1 MGFLWVF
8 FLCFGVFMFVC
19 LIVFVFF
26 LFPFQSKFKP
36 CWGIPG
42 MLPGLDL
49 ILLLGTQLQSAGQL
63 HRIPSTFPPYPL
75 TSQRAGMCHGM
86 MEPSIGPQR
95 LCVPSWI
102 PSVFPLL
109 AQTPKFRAGARG
121 GLGALPPAAPNPF
134 FFFRDSSFSRIYF
147 HPGMALTLPKPAP
160 GDPKA
165 ADFPK
170 WCNPSAGATMGSFTG
185 LKTSLKR
192 LKRMKGNREEK
203 GFGGGKCSFHSL
215 AVQPFPK

>member
-1 MGFLWVF
+1 MGIFLVF
-8 FLCFGVFMFVC
+8 WGFYVC
-19 LIVFVFF
+19 LFDCFCFVFF
-26 LFPFQSKFKP
+26 FISIPIQVQAMMGNPGDAPRAGSHFAPGNPTPKCRAITSNSLNFPPVSSDIPESRNVPRDDGTLDRTSKAL
-36 CWGIPG
+36 CS
-42 MLPGLDL
+42 LLDPL
-49 ILLLGTQLQSAGQL
+49 SVPFVSPNSK
-63 HRIPSTFPPYPL
+63 IPSWSPR
-75 TSQRAGMCHGM
+75 RAGC
-86 MEPSIGPQR
+86 SSSR
-95 LCVPSWI
+95 RSK
-102 PSVFPLL
+102 SV
-109 AQTPKFRAGARG
+109 
-121 GLGALPPAAPNPF
+121 